1 VVQYTPQDYK
11 ILDSLDTINLD
22 NFAEKYDLIEGLII
36 ALNMGKEGNI
46 PLKNDLVIMK
56 NRLVKEL
63 SKKKG
68 EGQIDLSE
76 IVRES
81 LMKNNFEEAIE

>member
-1 VVQYTPQDYK
+1 
-11 ILDSLDTINLD
+11 
-22 NFAEKYDLIEGLII
+22 
-36 ALNMGKEGNI
+36 
-46 PLKNDLVIMK
+46 MK